1 MESKQTAVD
10 WLFEQLEEKG
20 DARETSSIR
29 NIQFNLDTSDYLELK
44 RIAKEMEKEQCK
56 ITEETSDGFHT
67 FKELYN
73 VRMALN
79 AALFNQWA
87 GTSQRKWT
95 EEKRCF
101 ETLPINHV
109 HKSWR
114 HNTGEL
120 CFGGGWFIVCAKT
133 SHGQISFHYPA
144 SEWEYFNIPEV
155 EKAIHEFDGHTTEQ
169 VIARLLN
176 I

>member
-1 MESKQTAVD
+1 MNKQTAVD
-10 WLFEQLEEKG
+10 WLVDKFSTQGTLH
-20 DARETSSIR
+20 SSDIS
-29 NIQFNLDTSDYLELK
+29 Q
-44 RIAKEMEKEQCK
+44 AKQIENKQCK

-87 GTSQRKWT
+87 ATYERKWN
-95 EEKRCF
+95 EEKGCF
-101 ETLPINHV
+101 ETLPINDV

-133 SHGQISFHYPA
+133 PYGQISFHYPA

-155 EKAIHEFDGHTTEQ
+155 ENAKHKFDGHTTEQ
-169 VIARLLN
+169 VISRLLN
-176 I
+176 L

>member
-1 MESKQTAVD
+1 MKAEELTAVE
-10 WLFEQLEEKG
+10 WLMEQVKSKEWQDMFIWDKEEVFK
-20 DARETSSIR
+20 
-29 NIQFNLDTSDYLELK
+29 Q
-44 RIAKEMEKEQCK
+44 AKQIENEQCK

-87 GTSQRKWT
+87 GTSQRKWN
-95 EEKRCF
+95 EEKGCF
-101 ETLPINHV
+101 ETLPINDV

-133 SHGQISFHYPA
+133 PHGQISFHYPA

-155 EKAIHEFDGHTTEQ
+155 EKAKHKFDGHTTEQ
-169 VIARLLN
+169 VISRLLN
-176 I
+176 V